1 MAPESQTATGA
12 AKVAMVAAGGSAKD
26 IEKESAMARLVGA
39 GVYKSE
45 SNGYG
50 MYIV

>member
-1 MAPESQTATGA
+1 MAPEPQAGAAGA

-39 GVYKSE
+39 GTRTHM
-45 SNGYG
+45 NT
-50 MYIV
+50 